1 MAVTGSSAAMAV
13 AAIVPVPAPIP
24 VTMPIPVLRIVRRAI
39 RLIANGRTRDDNSRW
54 ANGRNINP
62 RRAIRRRRSN
72 HDTGQGR
79 KRKTDSDADVDPGVR
94 EGQATYE
101 NRCN

>member
-1 MAVTGSSAAMAV
+1 M
-13 AAIVPVPAPIP
+13 AAIVASPVAIP
-24 VTMPIPVLRIVRRAI
+24 VAMPMPVLRIVRRAI
-39 RLIANGRTRDDNSRW
+39 RLIANGWARDDDSWR
-54 ANGRNINP
+54 ANRRHIDR